1 MPRQGPT
8 QDPPK
13 TDDVGELSVR
23 YGWVARAAASDRHL
37 DRQKLAALETEQ
49 VEAGRR
55 HARVLQAA
63 ISALTIPVRI
73 GAGDGFDDERA
84 GDVAACGA
92 GDRPRAA
99 RGGGRSA
106 LLGGVT
112 LPALVQA
119 ERLTLGMTTE
129 HYEFSET
136 PKVDVVAQRILM
148 DPAAMDLA
156 IELLDRVAR
165 PMLPDESTRLIEAKE
180 R

>member
-1 MPRQGPT
+1 M
-8 QDPPK
+8 
-13 TDDVGELSVR
+13 
-23 YGWVARAAASDRHL
+23 
-37 DRQKLAALETEQ
+37 
-49 VEAGRR
+49 EAGRR

-63 ISALTIPVRI
+63 ISALTIPIRI
-73 GAGDGFDDERA
+73 ALETGSTTSGLETLRH
-84 GDVAACGA
+84 AAQATALGL
-92 GDRPRAA
+92 RAA
-99 RGGGRSA
+99 VAEARFSA
-106 LLGGVT
+106 AY